1 MKDTIARIRG
11 GIFSLQC
18 RFFRKGIRVGKGLRM
33 HTRLDIRGS
42 GSLTIGDNCIVAGI
56 KGDKTQF
63 VTLYTLDR
71 SAEIEIGDNARLYA
85 ARISSRYRIKL
96 GGDVHIE
103 ESGIMD
109 TDFHSIDQQR
119 GDPKYESREKCEVFI
134 GNRVMIG
141 ARSLV
146 TKGVRIGDGA
156 VIVPGSVVSRSL
168 PTFCLAC
175 GNPAKAVD
183 IQTATHINPGRPA
196 NPHEIA

>member
-1 MKDTIARIRG
+1 M
-11 GIFSLQC
+11 QC
-18 RFFRKGIRVGKGLRM
+18 RFFRKGIRVGKGLRIY
-33 HTRLDIRGS
+33 TRLDIRGS

-85 ARISSRYRIKL
+85 ARISCRFRMKL

-146 TKGVRIGDGA
+146 TKGVKIGDGA

-168 PTFCLAC
+168 PPFCLAC

-183 IQTATHINPGRPA
+183 IYDSDSHQSGTADKPA
-196 NPHEIA
+196 